1 MMTGAYSLDGKKVY
15 VAGHTGMV
23 GSALRRRLASE
34 SCTVVT
40 ATRAEVDL
48 RNQAAVF
55 DWMRRVRPQCV
66 IVAAATVGGILAN
79 STRPAE
85 FLYDNLAIG
94 GNLIEAARVAGVEKL
109 LYLGSTCIYPR
120 LAPQPIAEE
129 SLLTGPLEPT
139 NEWYGIAKIAGLKLC
154 AAYRRQYG
162 CDFIAAQPTN
172 LYGPGDNFNLTS
184 AHVIPALMAKIH
196 AAKASDAPA
205 VELWGTGTPLREF
218 LHVDDLADALVF
230 LLTRYSDE
238 MHINIGSGDETSIG
252 DLARTLAE
260 VIGFNGALR
269 YDRGKPDGTPRK
281 LVDSTRLRSM
291 GWRASTPLRDGLAS
305 TYAWYLRHVGGDIR
319 A

>member
-1 MMTGAYSLDGKKVY
+1 MTGAYSLAGKKVY
-15 VAGHTGMV
+15 VAGHAGMV
-23 GSALRRRLASE
+23 GSALLRRLAGE

-48 RNQAAVF
+48 RRQAAVF
-55 DWMRRVRPQCV
+55 DWMRRVRPHCV

-85 FLYDNLAIG
+85 FLYDNLAIA

-196 AAKASDAPA
+196 AAKLVNAPA

-230 LLTRYSDE
+230 LMNRYSDE
-238 MHINIGSGDETSIG
+238 LHINVGSGEEISIG

-260 VIGFNGALR
+260 VIGFGGALR
-269 YDRGKPDGTPRK
+269 HDRDKPDGTPRK
-281 LVDSTRLRSM
+281 LVDSTRLHSM
-291 GWRASTPLRDGLAS
+291 GWRASTSLRDGLAS
-305 TYAWYLRHVGGDIR
+305 TYAWYLRHVGADVR

>member
-1 MMTGAYSLDGKKVY
+1 MTARYALAGKTVY

-23 GSALRRRLASE
+23 GGALLRRLARE
-34 SCTVVT
+34 ACTVVT
-40 ATRAEVDL
+40 APRSEVDL
-48 RNQAAVF
+48 RDQAAVF
-55 DWMRRVRPQCV
+55 DWMRRARPDCV

-79 STRPAE
+79 STRPAD
-85 FLYDNLAIG
+85 FLYDNLAMG
-94 GNLIEAARVAGVEKL
+94 ANLIEAARRAGVEKL

-120 LAPQPIAEE
+120 LAPQPIVEE
-129 SLLTGPLEPT
+129 ALLTGPLEPT
-139 NEWYGIAKIAGLKLC
+139 NEWYAIAKIASLKLC

-172 LYGPGDNFNLTS
+172 LYGPGDNFNLES

-196 AAKASDAPA
+196 AAKVTNAPA

-230 LLTRYSDE
+230 LVQHYSDE
-238 MHINIGSGDETSIG
+238 LHINIGTGEEISIG
-252 DLARTLAE
+252 DLASTLAE
-260 VIGFNGALR
+260 VIGFGGVFR

-281 LVDSTRLRSM
+281 LADVAKLQAM
-291 GWRASTPLRDGLAS
+291 GWRASSSLRDGLAR
-305 TYAWYLRHVGGDIR
+305 TYAWYLQNVGVAVR

>member
-1 MMTGAYSLDGKKVY
+1 MTGAYSLAGKKVY

-23 GSALRRRLASE
+23 GSALLRRLARE

-40 ATRAEVDL
+40 AIRAEVDL

-55 DWMRRVRPQCV
+55 GWMRRVRPQCV

-85 FLYDNLAIG
+85 FLYDNLAIAS
-94 GNLIEAARVAGVEKL
+94 NLIEAARAAGVEKL

-129 SLLTGPLEPT
+129 SLLTGALEPT

-154 AAYRRQYG
+154 AGYRRQYG

-196 AAKASDAPA
+196 AAKASNAPA

-230 LLTRYSDE
+230 LMNRYSDE
-238 MHINIGSGDETSIG
+238 MHINVGSGQEISIG
-252 DLARTLAE
+252 DLASTLAE
-260 VIGFNGALR
+260 VIGFSGALR

-281 LVDSTRLRSM
+281 LVDSTRLQSM
-291 GWRASTPLRDGLAS
+291 GWRASTSLRDGLAR
-305 TYAWYLRHVGGDIR
+305 TYAWYLRHLGVDVR

>member
-1 MMTGAYSLDGKKVY
+1 MTGAYSLAGKTVY
-15 VAGHTGMV
+15 VAGHTGMA
-23 GSALRRRLASE
+23 GGALLRRLMRE

-40 ATRAEVDL
+40 ATRAEIDL
-48 RNQAAVF
+48 RDQTAVF
-55 DWMRRVRPQCV
+55 DWVRRARPDCM

-85 FLYDNLAIG
+85 FLYDNLAMG
-94 GNLIEAARVAGVEKL
+94 ANLIEAARLAGVEKL

-120 LAPQPIAEE
+120 MAPQPIVEE

-139 NEWYGIAKIAGLKLC
+139 NEWYAIAKIASLKLC

-172 LYGPGDNFNLTS
+172 LYGPGDNFNLANS
-184 AHVIPALMAKIH
+184 HVIPALIAKIH
-196 AAKASDAPA
+196 AAKVNHAPS

-230 LLTRYSDE
+230 LVTHYSDE
-238 MHINIGSGDETSIG
+238 LHINIGTGEEISIG
-252 DLARTLAE
+252 DLASTLAE
-260 VIGFNGALR
+260 VIGFTGSFR
-269 YDRGKPDGTPRK
+269 YDRSKPDGTPRK
-281 LVDSTRLRSM
+281 LVDVTRLQSM
-291 GWRASTPLRDGLAS
+291 GWRASTSLRDGLAS
-305 TYAWYLRHVGGDIR
+305 TYAWYLQHVGTDIR

>member
-1 MMTGAYSLDGKKVY
+1 MTGTYSLAGKTVY

-23 GSALRRRLASE
+23 GGALLRRLARE

-55 DWMRRVRPQCV
+55 DWMQRARPDCV

-85 FLYDNLAIG
+85 FLYDNLAMG
-94 GNLIEAARVAGVEKL
+94 ANLIEAARLAKVEKL

-120 LAPQPIAEE
+120 LAPQPIVEE

-139 NEWYGIAKIAGLKLC
+139 NEWYAIAKIASLKLC

-172 LYGPGDNFNLTS
+172 LYGPGDNFNLTTS
-184 AHVIPALMAKIH
+184 HVIPALMAKIH
-196 AAKASDAPA
+196 AARMSQAPS

-230 LLTRYSDE
+230 LVNHYSDE
-238 MHINIGSGDETSIG
+238 LHLNIGTGEEISIG
-252 DLARTLAE
+252 DLASTLAE
-260 VIGFNGALR
+260 VIGYRGTFR
-269 YDRGKPDGTPRK
+269 YDRSKPDGTPRK
-281 LVDSTRLRSM
+281 LVDVTRLQSM
-291 GWRASTPLRDGLAS
+291 GWRASTALRDGLAS
-305 TYAWYLRHVGGDIR
+305 TYAWYLQHVGADIR

>member
-1 MMTGAYSLDGKKVY
+1 MTARYALAGKTVY

-23 GSALRRRLASE
+23 GGALLRRLARE
-34 SCTVVT
+34 ACTVVT
-40 ATRAEVDL
+40 APRSEVDL
-48 RNQAAVF
+48 RDQAAVF
-55 DWMRRVRPQCV
+55 DWMRRARPDCV

-79 STRPAE
+79 STRPAD
-85 FLYDNLAIG
+85 FLYDNLAMG
-94 GNLIEAARVAGVEKL
+94 ANLIEAARRAGVEKL

-120 LAPQPIAEE
+120 LAPQPIVEE
-129 SLLTGPLEPT
+129 ALLTGPLEPT
-139 NEWYGIAKIAGLKLC
+139 NEWYAIAKIASLKLC

-172 LYGPGDNFNLTS
+172 LYGPGDNFNLES

-196 AAKASDAPA
+196 AAKVTNAPA

-230 LLTRYSDE
+230 LVQHYSDE
-238 MHINIGSGDETSIG
+238 LHINIGTGEEISIG
-252 DLARTLAE
+252 DLASTLAE
-260 VIGFNGALR
+260 VIGFGGVFR

-281 LVDSTRLRSM
+281 LADVARLQAM
-291 GWRASTPLRDGLAS
+291 GWRASSSLRDGLAR
-305 TYAWYLRHVGGDIR
+305 TYAWYLQNVGVAVR